1 MAISLS
7 GTNGITTPTAIAST
21 NTQNSASGSLTL
33 NFSTFQNFIINMTG
47 NVTLTN
53 PTTEAVGQ
61 SGFIVFNQDATGSR
75 TLSIGTDYETP
86 NGQAIVL
93 TTNASATDIVPY
105 IVIASDRILLGAPQ
119 KNFS

>member
-75 TLSIGTDYETP
+75 TLSIGSDYETP
-86 NGQAIVL
+86 SGQGIFL
-93 TTNASATDIVPY
+93 TTNANATDIVPY
-105 IVIASDRILLGAPQ
+105 IVIASNRILLGAPQ

>member
-7 GTNGITTPTAIAST
+7 GTNGITTPTAIATT

-33 NFSTFQNFIINMTG
+33 DFSIFQNFIINMAG
-47 NVTLTN
+47 NVTLAN